1 MLNKEIVPPD
11 VDMRYESFFD
21 NAKQETW
28 SPLLALLRSLLINCK
43 PLLGRQVTGET
54 CVVAYMYFLF
64 FLSTFNNQISN
75 SDKERKNIEF
85 SFFCFWCWGGG
96 GGGISN
102 KSEFHNSTHLAIQVE
117 AVMWPF
123 PKYMI
128 TI

>member
-21 NAKQETW
+21 KAKRETW

-85 SFFCFWCWGGG
+85 SFF
-96 GGGISN
+96 
-102 KSEFHNSTHLAIQVE
+102 HNSTHLAIQVE